1 MQTFGFFFLQRF
13 NEQVKG
19 IMIGGCRER
28 EFPNPG
34 FPGCEEQECNA
45 QADADRYTSEPQSQR
60 LHAQMSGIS

>member
-1 MQTFGFFFLQRF
+1 MQTFGFFFFFFFLQRF

-28 EFPNPG
+28 EFPKPG
-34 FPGCEEQECNA
+34 FPGCEK